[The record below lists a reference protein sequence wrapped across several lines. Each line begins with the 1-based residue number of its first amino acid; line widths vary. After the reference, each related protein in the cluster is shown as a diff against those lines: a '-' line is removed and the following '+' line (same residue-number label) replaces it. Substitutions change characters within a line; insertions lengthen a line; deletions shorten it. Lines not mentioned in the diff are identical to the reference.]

1 MHHALLVA
9 DDLDSQDST
18 EFVKLTLKILLV
30 VSMRDLANED
40 LYGFV
45 GPVPRSLVEVI
56 FILLDVVIGGKC
68 GLLGLGVHGRQIL
81 SHLLRR
87 SIYLY
92 GQGRDRRID
101 TQWEEEF
108 KICNILESIVFSIVL
123 SSISEKPVTY

>member
-30 VSMRDLANED
+30 VSVRDLANED

-56 FILLDVVIGGKC
+56 FILLDVVIGGK
-68 GLLGLGVHGRQIL
+68 
-81 SHLLRR
+81 
-87 SIYLY
+87 
-92 GQGRDRRID
+92 
-101 TQWEEEF
+101 
-108 KICNILESIVFSIVL
+108 
-123 SSISEKPVTY
+123 